1 MSESRPIG
9 FWLLILVGVLLNCAY
24 LAGQVYALI
33 DYERTVAWGL
43 QESASDIGV
52 TGMAFNFGFAVAD
65 AMFYVPV
72 FLAGL
77 LGLWQRKVWG
87 LMALSAALGISV
99 YWPVMSTAAAQFGQ
113 GQVGFGYPSPIT
125 YLPLTLPSFV
135 YGVWGLWYLYSR
147 RSQLF
152 D

>member
-1 MSESRPIG
+1 MSKGRPMG
-9 FWLLILVGVLLNCAY
+9 FWLLIVVGVLLNCAY
-24 LAGQVYALI
+24 LVGQVYALI
-33 DYERTVAWGL
+33 NYERTVAWGL
-43 QESASDIGV
+43 QEPASDIGV

-65 AMFYVPV
+65 AMFFVPV

-77 LGLWQRKVWG
+77 LGLWRRKVWG
-87 LMALSAALGISV
+87 LIALTAALGISV
-99 YWPVMSTAAAQFGQ
+99 YWPVMTTAAALFGQ
-113 GQVGFGYPSPIT
+113 GQAGFGYPSPIA